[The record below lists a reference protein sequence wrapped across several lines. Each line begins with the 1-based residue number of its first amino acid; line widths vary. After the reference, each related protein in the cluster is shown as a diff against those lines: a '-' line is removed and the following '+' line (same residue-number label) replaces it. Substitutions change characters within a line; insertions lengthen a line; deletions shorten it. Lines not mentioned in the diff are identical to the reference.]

1 MYACYFIFF
10 LNINFGD
17 YIYLFFQAVSEGLQ
31 VSIQD
36 NPSSSQA
43 DQNLIRSDAKFN
55 YEMSVNGQTLPR
67 DYLDAHVHQGQEA
80 QTVVSSSTGETQV
93 L

>member
-1 MYACYFIFF
+1 M
-10 LNINFGD
+10 
-17 YIYLFFQAVSEGLQ
+17 SEGSQ

-36 NPSSSQA
+36 DPASSQS

-55 YEMSVNGQTLPR
+55 YEMSVNGQTLHG
-67 DYLDAHVHQGQEA
+67 DYLDAHVHQGEEP
-80 QTVVSSSTGETQV
+80 QTVISSSTGETQV